1 MTGNSLLRDACAHMH
16 ETDISIYQPYA
27 LSWLV
32 TVLTDVL
39 PVNNNIRE
47 SKDKEPLALA
57 DVLVHDL
64 DTTLAVEDEM
74 HNVIMYG
81 ILCRIMANEDD
92 KSLYNTYLQIY
103 EIEKQN
109 ADRGKMRFVVPRRA
123 GRWEF

>member
-16 ETDISIYQPYA
+16 ETDIAIYQPYA

-39 PVNNNIRE
+39 AVNNNIRE
-47 SKDKEPLALA
+47 SKDMEPLALA